1 MTGDCIC
8 ISELYFHYVLSINI
22 SKANPDMDKICEQQQ
37 NETELVLTAAYS
49 LGFFPPINQIKKVS
63 KSFLWYIMQGV
74 CKIVVPNKVYKMPCE
89 NFNKR

>member
-1 MTGDCIC
+1 
-8 ISELYFHYVLSINI
+8 
-22 SKANPDMDKICEQQQ
+22 MDKICEQQQ

-49 LGFFPPINQIKKVS
+49 LGFFSSHKSDKKS
-63 KSFLWYIMQGV
+63 KQKFSVVYNARW